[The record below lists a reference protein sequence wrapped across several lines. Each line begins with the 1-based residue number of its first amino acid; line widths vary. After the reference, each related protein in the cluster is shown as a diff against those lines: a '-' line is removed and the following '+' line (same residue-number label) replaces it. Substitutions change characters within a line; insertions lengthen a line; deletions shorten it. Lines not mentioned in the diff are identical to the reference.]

1 MGTRKASSSSSRA
14 TSGARQAGGKSPMGA
29 DLGIDRSTDPKE
41 QLEVQKEKYL
51 KFTTEQRDVMD
62 KCRSLQQVNKQLSE
76 VNHKLLRSIN
86 DVTQLLNM
94 YVEFFEVVKQ
104 QTQQLSK
111 DIQTGM
117 SPSDFDYIK
126 NLTTEH
132 MMALSDEFR
141 KSVSDLR
148 SMYTEYNMQ
157 SELDNINA
165 TEQSLEMTVKL
176 ADEFYPKLTTQT
188 ATPPPAPTATPAPSP
203 VPTPSRGN
211 SNASNANAP
220 PVFSGFSAA
229 SSANAAANT
238 NATANA
244 NANANANAGR
254 GRGRFG
260 GDRGRGRG
268 RGRNASSSSLRPN
281 IFGA

>member
-1 MGTRKASSSSSRA
+1 
-14 TSGARQAGGKSPMGA
+14 MGA

>member
-1 MGTRKASSSSSRA
+1 
-14 TSGARQAGGKSPMGA
+14 MGA

-41 QLEVQKEKYL
+41 QLEAQKEKYL

-165 TEQSLEMTVKL
+165 TEQSLEVTVKL

-188 ATPPPAPTATPAPSP
+188 ATPPPAPAPAPAPAPTPSPTPTPTPTPAPA
-203 VPTPSRGN
+203 RGN
-211 SNASNANAP
+211 ANASRNVREVNANANAP

-229 SSANAAANT
+229 SSANA
-238 NATANA
+238 TANA
-244 NANANANAGR
+244 NAAGNANAGR
-254 GRGRFG
+254 GRGGRFG
-260 GDRGRGRG
+260 GDRGRGGRG
-268 RGRNASSSSLRPN
+268 RGRNASSSSASPGLRPS